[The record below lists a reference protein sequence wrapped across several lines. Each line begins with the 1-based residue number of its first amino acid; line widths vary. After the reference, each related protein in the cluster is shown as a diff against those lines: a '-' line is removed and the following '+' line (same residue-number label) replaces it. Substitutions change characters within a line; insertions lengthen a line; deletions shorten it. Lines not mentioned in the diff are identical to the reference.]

1 MNGIM
6 QINVTKRPHDNSTVN
21 DDSEETNDIIDEVR
35 IVRKLLLA
43 ANLRKVMTF
52 TRKVGNLLKN
62 IIKKNLQEKSTFFV
76 MVLSHING

>member
-35 IVRKLLLA
+35 TVRKR
-43 ANLRKVMTF
+43 LRAKSAIFVRFNTKTF
-52 TRKVGNLLKN
+52 TR
-62 IIKKNLQEKSTFFV
+62 
-76 MVLSHING
+76 